1 MNRDIFVL
9 SIAVGS
15 EPRILPL
22 LSWNVIGTHIIEGKH
37 GKKEKCMEDQLY
49 STFWI
54 SFQERHNPSLF
65 LDYYFYFTSGII
77 D

>member
-1 MNRDIFVL
+1 MDRDFFVS

-22 LSWNVIGTHIIEGKH
+22 LFWNVIGPINEGKH

-49 STFWI
+49 
-54 SFQERHNPSLF
+54 
-65 LDYYFYFTSGII
+65 
-77 D
+77 